1 MSGWEY
7 LIARFRSSGG
17 WSAGGESETWHVSEG
32 SMKENQLPEVKAES
46 LNLEVEEIEK
56 RERGRPN
63 CTSSTTSDFCTCL
76 CRIPY

>member
-1 MSGWEY
+1 
-7 LIARFRSSGG
+7 
-17 WSAGGESETWHVSEG
+17 
-32 SMKENQLPEVKAES
+32 MKENQLPEVKAES

>member
-1 MSGWEY
+1 MVRRLGVGN
-7 LIARFRSSGG
+7 LARVGG
-17 WSAGGESETWHVSEG
+17 P
-32 SMKENQLPEVKAES
+32 MKENQLPEVKAES